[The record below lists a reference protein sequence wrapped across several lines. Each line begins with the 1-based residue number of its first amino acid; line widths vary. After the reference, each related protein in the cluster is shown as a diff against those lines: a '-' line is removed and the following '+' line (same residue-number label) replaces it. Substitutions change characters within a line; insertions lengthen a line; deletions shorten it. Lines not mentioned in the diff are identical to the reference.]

1 MTLKLILHGQLLLY
15 SEVKESTR
23 SYIVYDPQQW
33 RLGLT
38 GLEDIQAAVERALEL
53 SEAGDG
59 GDAFVQWSYNVISAV
74 TPSGLDNQLL
84 SLAHHDFRHH
94 RGLMEVTLRQD
105 KIGFEF
111 ILLDRHECYVKFS
124 LIDLQE
130 FRIS

>member
-1 MTLKLILHGQLLLY
+1 M
-15 SEVKESTR
+15 KESTR

-105 KIGFEF
+105 KIGLSFPTDMNTM
-111 ILLDRHECYVKFS
+111 LNSR
-124 LIDLQE
+124 
-130 FRIS
+130 